1 MSKMMT
7 LMKAQMNNLIPI
19 NEIKERGSKKQTSI
33 VICTQNPGHII
44 KLS

>member
-19 NEIKERGSKKQTSI
+19 NEIKEKGSKKQTSI
-33 VICTQNPGHII
+33 DMYPLYWTNQ
-44 KLS
+44 